1 MATAKKAWNTREKLD
16 REDSATRAQLLR
28 AARSV
33 FEQRGYARTAIAD
46 ITAAAEVSR
55 ATFYVYFASKEA
67 VFGVLAGEVRDRFL
81 AAQELDGLDAEDPY
95 AVAEAT
101 IAAYLD
107 AYVENL
113 AFLTVLEH
121 QAITDPAMY
130 ALREEIHTAREGA
143 VRATSRTWRSGA
155 WRTRWHRRRP
165 WPPRPEAWS
174 RSSPRA
180 LRRNRVPGPRRLRI
194 SPRCTCVCSESPS
207 VLLQCDCTDAEWAEV
222 CVSLSAR

>member
-130 ALREEIHTAREGA
+130 ALREEIHTRPRGRGARYIAHLAQRGMA
-143 VRATSRTWRSGA
+143 DPVA
-155 WRTRWHRRRP
+155 P
-165 WPPRPEAWS
+165 PEAV
-174 RSSPRA
+174 A
-180 LRRNRVPGPRRLRI
+180 TAAGGMVAVFAPGVAKEP
-194 SPRCTCVCSESPS
+194 
-207 VLLQCDCTDAEWAEV
+207 
-222 CVSLSAR
+222 